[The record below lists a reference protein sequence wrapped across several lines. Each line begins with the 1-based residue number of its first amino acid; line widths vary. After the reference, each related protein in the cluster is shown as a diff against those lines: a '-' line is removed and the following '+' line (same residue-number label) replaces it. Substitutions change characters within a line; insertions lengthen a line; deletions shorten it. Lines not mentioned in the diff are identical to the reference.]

1 MGKLFKRTPP
11 TGENLSKKGM
21 ASIFNFTNSLK
32 RCDKCA
38 HHSVRHLDTF
48 LPPRKQLMT
57 EHRPRKFSLR
67 LSP

>member
-1 MGKLFKRTPP
+1 MRTPP
-11 TGENLSKKGM
+11 TGENLPKNAM
-21 ASIFNFTNSLK
+21 ASIRINSLK

-38 HHSVRHLDTF
+38 HHSVCHLDTF

-67 LSP
+67 VRP